1 MRRLSCRAFGR
12 LPESGFFFLFFLSK
26 KKIYIYIL
34 MTSQHHINVTRVR
47 MYFTWRSLD
56 ACTFLRESMVY
67 NFYVTIWV
75 NPCWVRKVF
84 LILWGVVH
92 TVNTMISW
100 LYQMVAYKRLKKQ
113 KNKKNKSVARN
124 ITACELLFTSGSVNL
139 PN

>member
-1 MRRLSCRAFGR
+1 MRRLSCRALGR
-12 LPESGFFFLFFLSK
+12 LQELGIFSFLFFFFFWSFFFKAK
-26 KKIYIYIL
+26 KKKIL
-34 MTSQHHINVTRVR
+34 MTSQGYINVTRVR

-56 ACTFLRESMVY
+56 ASTFLRESMIY

-100 LYQMVAYKRLKKQ
+100 LYQMIAYKRLKKD
-113 KNKKNKSVARN
+113 KSAARN
-124 ITACELLFTSGSVNL
+124 ITGC
-139 PN
+139 